1 MMPNQKRPD
10 DIDTA
15 RKAPGA
21 DQADQDDK
29 TRETR
34 ETRQNDPA
42 PTEGNRFTKERQD
55 RDRSSY
61 ESQNQGTG
69 PMNVGDQSRTR

>member
-1 MMPNQKRPD
+1 MPNQKRPD

-21 DQADQDDK
+21 DQNDK
-29 TRETR
+29 TRD
-34 ETRQNDPA
+34 TRQNDPE
-42 PTEGNRFTKERQD
+42 PNEGNRFTKERQD

-61 ESQNQGTG
+61 EGQNQGTG
-69 PMNVGDQSRTR
+69 PSNVGDQSRTR